1 MDSTKNISR
10 GQSNPR
16 YPVSLDGLTILVV
29 EDDTDTRELL
39 RIVLQN
45 QGATVTTASSVP
57 EALTAYDEAR
67 PHVLVADIGMP
78 EYNGYTLIGR
88 VRARDRERGN
98 RIVPA
103 IALTA
108 YATAIDRDTML
119 TAGFQVH
126 MPKPFDPD
134 QLVSVIA
141 ELAAQYSK

>member
-1 MDSTKNISR
+1 MDSTANLSGR
-10 GQSNPR
+10 QNDPGH
-16 YPVSLDGLTILVV
+16 PVSLNGLTILVV

-39 RIVLQN
+39 RIVLEG
-45 QGATVTTASSVP
+45 QGAKVRTASSVP
-57 EALTAYDEAR
+57 EALAVYDEAR
-67 PHVLVADIGMP
+67 PNVLVADIGMP

-88 VRARDRERGN
+88 VRARDRERGE

-126 MPKPFDPD
+126 MPKPFDPS

-141 ELAAQYSK
+141 DLASQYP